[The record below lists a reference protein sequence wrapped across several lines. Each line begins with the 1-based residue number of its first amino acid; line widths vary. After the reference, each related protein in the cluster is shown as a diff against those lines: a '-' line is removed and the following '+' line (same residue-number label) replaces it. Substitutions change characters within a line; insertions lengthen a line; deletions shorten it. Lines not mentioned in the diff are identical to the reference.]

1 MLILALMGQ
10 ALAFKYD
17 IIEVS
22 KNVESEDDCI
32 EIHSFEEDIY
42 LG

>member
-1 MLILALMGQ
+1 MLVLALMGQ

-17 IIEVS
+17 SFKVS
-22 KNVESEDDCI
+22 KIVESEDDCI
-32 EIHSFEEDIY
+32 EIHSFEGNIY